1 MESFED
7 EGWSE
12 HADDYKVGYRK
23 PPRHSRFK
31 KGQSGNPRGKPRG
44 TKNSAT
50 LLKQALLASVLVK
63 QNGHQAKTTKLR
75 AIVTRLIHQAMQ
87 GDYPS
92 IRLLIR
98 YAGLDRRLNEPK
110 HEQGGIPAETAQT
123 IRRALLGDSYRP
135 ETQRGSESKNETS
148 PTSAYPELGPGSGA
162 GIQGQPY
169 QVGYGKPPMHTRFQ
183 KGRSGNPFGRPRAPK
198 SFRML
203 TLRLLDE
210 EVPLTEN
217 GQQRVFS
224 RLQVIFIQIV
234 NKAVMG
240 DHKFQ
245 ALVLEYAPAIDLKLR
260 SSRPLT
266 PEALERVY
274 RLVRGDLDPEDDGPT
289 APRVG

>member
-7 EGWSE
+7 EGRSKNDE
-12 HADDYKVGYRK
+12 YEVGYRK
-23 PPRHSRFK
+23 PPKHSRFK

-63 QNGHQAKTTKLR
+63 QNGHQTKTTKLR
-75 AIVTRLIHQAMQ
+75 VIVTRLIHQAMQ

-92 IRLLIR
+92 IRLLLR
-98 YAGLDRRLNEPK
+98 YAGLDRLLNEPK
-110 HEQGGIPAETAQT
+110 HEPGGLSAEAEKA

-135 ETQRGSESKNETS
+135 EKQGGSKSKNETS
-148 PTSAYPELGPGSGA
+148 LTSAYPEPEPGSGSAA
-162 GIQGQPY
+162 GIQGQGY
-169 QVGYGKPPMHTRFQ
+169 RVGYGKPPTHTRFQ

-210 EVPLTEN
+210 EVSLTEN
-217 GQQRVFS
+217 GQQRVLS
-224 RLQVIFIQIV
+224 RLQVIFTQIV
-234 NKAVMG
+234 NKAAMG
-240 DHKFQ
+240 DQKFQ
-245 ALVLEYAPAIDLKLR
+245 ALLLEYAPAMDVELR

-266 PEALERVY
+266 PEALERVR
-274 RLVRGDLDPEDDGPT
+274 RLVRGDLNP
-289 APRVG
+289 